1 MLQRDRQF
9 RTQVHQIADACIFAV
24 SLWLAYVLRG
34 NEGFSRIF
42 GLDAVS
48 SDAFKQVLWLFLVIF
63 PAAPLVL
70 ESQGFYN
77 RPVVSSRTII
87 FWPLLK
93 GCFIL
98 TISLVV
104 LIFM

>member
-9 RTQVHQIADACIFAV
+9 RTQVHQLTDACVFAT
-24 SLWLAYVLRG
+24 SFWLAFVLRS
-34 NEGFSRIF
+34 NETFSDWLN
-42 GLDAVS
+42 LDVIGP
-48 SDAFKQVLWLFLVIF
+48 DAFNQVVWLYFALV

-77 RPVVSSRTII
+77 RPVVSSRVVM

-98 TISLVV
+98 TIGLV
-104 LIFM
+104 L